1 MELSPVA
8 VDSINISDPEFW
20 KGSRQHRESVFA
32 TLRREA
38 PVKFFPE
45 IPLANFPVGPGYWA
59 LTKHDDI
66 WHVSRNPEL
75 FCSGKGSNI
84 ADLTVEL
91 NEFFGSMISMDDPK
105 HVRLRTIV
113 SKGFTPKEITRIE
126 EYVKNKAK
134 SIVDKVLAKY
144 GANEEFDFVDA
155 IAAPFPLQ
163 IICEMMGIPESDER
177 QILDWTN
184 VILGAGDPDFG
195 GTLENLITVA
205 LEMFAYAQALG
216 EARLANPT
224 DDLTSVMMHS
234 IVDGDRMSSQ
244 EFGSFFILLVVA
256 GNETTR
262 NAISHGMLQ
271 LTEHPDQK
279 AAWYGDFESKTKGAV
294 EEIVRWASPV
304 IHFRRTATRDTEIR
318 GVKIKAGE
326 KVVMWYNSG
335 NRDEEIYENPHQFNI
350 ARTLAPAQVGFGAGG
365 PHFCLGANLARRE
378 IAVMFDEIRRRL
390 PNLVITGEPAY
401 LQSNFIN
408 GIKRMPCRING

>member
-144 GANEEFDFVDA
+144 GPNEEFDFVDN

-195 GTLENLITVA
+195 GTLENLINVA

-262 NAISHGMLQ
+262 NAISHGLLQ

-335 NRDEEIYENPHQFNI
+335 NRDEEVYENPHQFNI

-390 PNLVITGEPAY
+390 PNLVVTGEPAY